1 MINKGNNY
9 RNQSNFKQLKS
20 INFGLLVFMLFT
32 VSCAV
37 NFNTLQKEDNLYS
50 LSTEAQLKDE
60 KYIEA
65 IEKIYN
71 SGKEGY
77 FAGKDSI
84 EIYYKILK
92 QPKLESPAVLISSG
106 RTEAAV
112 KYKELIF
119 DLYNNGYSV
128 YIHDHRGQ
136 GLSGRMT
143 EDPEMGYIDTFQFYV
158 DDMKYFYD
166 NMVKNA
172 NHKKKYLLTHSMG
185 GAIGMTYL
193 EQNPDDFNAAAFS
206 SPMLGFVK
214 PTCAATKLLKGQKPK
229 YALSQSK
236 YQDDKLSFKKNTLT
250 GSEIRYNRMN
260 DAFAEET
267 EARLGGA
274 SYKWVYKSCQQFD
287 YINNNINNIQTPF
300 ILFTAENEKIVN
312 PKAHQKFIKEAQKL
326 GKTCEAFLIE
336 NAQHELLIEKD
347 EQRIKTINQIFK
359 YFNRY

>member
-1 MINKGNNY
+1 MRTI
-9 RNQSNFKQLKS
+9 RLA
-20 INFGLLVFMLFT
+20 LLVSLLVT

-37 NFNTLQKEDNLYS
+37 NFATLQSEDNVYK
-50 LSTEAQLKDE
+50 LSTEEQLKNE
-60 KYIEA
+60 NYIEA
-65 IEKIYN
+65 IENFYS

-77 FAGKDSI
+77 FTGKTNI
-84 EIYYKILK
+84 QIYYKIFR
-92 QPKLESPAVLISSG
+92 QPKLESPAILISSG
-106 RTEAAV
+106 RTEAAI

-143 EDPEMGYIDTFQFYV
+143 EDPDMGYIDTFQFYI

-166 NMVKNA
+166 TTLKKA
-172 NHKKKYLLTHSMG
+172 NHKKTYLLAHSLG

-193 EQNPDDFNAAAFS
+193 ERNPNDFNAAAFS
-206 SPMLGFVK
+206 SPMLGFVA
-214 PTCAATKLLKGQKPK
+214 PTCVATKLLTGKNPK
-229 YALSQSK
+229 YALGQSK
-236 YQDDKLSFKKNTLT
+236 YQDDKLTFEKNTLT

-260 DAFAEET
+260 AAFAKDT
-267 EARLGGA
+267 KARLGGA
-274 SYKWVYKSCQQFD
+274 TYQWVYKSCEQFD
-287 YINNNINNIQTPF
+287 YMNDNINDIQTPF
-300 ILFTAENEKIVN
+300 ILFSAENEKIVN
-312 PKAHQKFIKEAQKL
+312 PKAHQKFIEKAQKL

-347 EQRIKTINQIFK
+347 EQRIETINHIFN